1 MSRQKSRGC
10 RLRHLDKS
18 WCGLFFVQWLPEPS
32 LGLWRWSNADGYRTL
47 WPGAA
52 MILSKPGICR
62 PETGDNVQG
71 YGKHPPRTDFL
82 RSPARSEW
90 ECYSWRGN
98 SGSESFDLRR
108 LDIGPFL
115 ARAKSYKLSSIRIGF
130 PKRGQAGYDYGTD
143 RRK

>member
-62 PETGDNVQG
+62 PETEDTIISSIH
-71 YGKHPPRTDFL
+71 YRAHRAL
-82 RSPARSEW
+82 
-90 ECYSWRGN
+90 
-98 SGSESFDLRR
+98 DLLLE
-108 LDIGPFL
+108 LDHL
-115 ARAKSYKLSSIRIGF
+115 ARRAGVRRTSAFRSRR
-130 PKRGQAGYDYGTD
+130 KRGPGRG
-143 RRK
+143 